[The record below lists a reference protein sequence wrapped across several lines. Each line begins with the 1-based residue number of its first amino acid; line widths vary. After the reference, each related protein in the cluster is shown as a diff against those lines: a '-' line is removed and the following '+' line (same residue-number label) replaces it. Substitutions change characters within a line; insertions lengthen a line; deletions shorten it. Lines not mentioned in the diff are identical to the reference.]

1 MYNCTTMARK
11 TKTETEQ
18 TRSLLLDAA
27 RREFAERGVSGT
39 SLEQIAKTAG
49 LTRGAVYWHF
59 TNKVDLFLAL
69 RNDVMMPLIAMIE
82 ALLNDDD
89 GRDPLQTIEHC
100 LLMNI
105 DLLESDPIFR
115 ETFEIMISK
124 CEYVGEFGDVLRCAI
139 DRSVD
144 AARNSLVA
152 AYQRAH
158 ASGAMRPSLDPV
170 EMANDTYAFR
180 LGLIKQWI
188 GCGADNGFRA
198 RAQQMIHTH
207 VALRRAEPPAK

>member
-1 MYNCTTMARK
+1 MVRK
-11 TKTETEQ
+11 TKEEAQET
-18 TRSLLLDAA
+18 RNAILDAA
-27 RREFAERGVSGT
+27 ELVFQEHGVSRT
-39 SLEQIAKTAG
+39 SLEQIATAAG

-59 TNKVDLFLAL
+59 KNKVDLFLAL
-69 RNDVMMPLIAMIE
+69 RNDVMMPMIATIE
-82 ALLNDDD
+82 GILNEDSSE
-89 GRDPLQTIEHC
+89 DPLLTIERC
-100 LLMNI
+100 LLTNI

-115 ETFEIMISK
+115 ETFEVMISK

-139 DRSVD
+139 DRSLE
-144 AARNSLVA
+144 AARGSLVA

-158 ASGAMRPSLDPV
+158 DCGAMRPSLDPQA
-170 EMANDTYAFR
+170 MANDTYAFR

-207 VALRRAEPPAK
+207 VALRRADPPAK